1 MRIWQKLSLASF
13 PRWLGTRCL
22 WQPERVISPRQ
33 QPSQWPLLFDLA
45 SDIIA
50 RTTEAVGR
58 EPDWSFGGGTAL
70 MLQIDHRES
79 HDIDLFLSDPQFLPY
94 LNPETQGFEIERMP
108 DTYETDGAGSLKLI
122 FEDIGEIDFIC
133 CADITPEPS
142 QVSELRGRTIRQE
155 TPAEIVAKKVYY
167 RGASMQPRDM
177 FDIAATSEKL
187 GQDYVINAFREC
199 GVDRC
204 ANALRA
210 AENMKP
216 EFASSIIKQLMYRD
230 HNGHLVEEAQAITV
244 QLLRA
249 TLGA

>member
-1 MRIWQKLSLASF
+1 M
-13 PRWLGTRCL
+13 
-22 WQPERVISPRQ
+22 
-33 QPSQWPLLFDLA
+33 
-45 SDIIA
+45 
-50 RTTEAVGR
+50 
-58 EPDWSFGGGTAL
+58 

-94 LNPETQGFEIERMP
+94 LNPETQGFELERMP

-155 TPAEIVAKKVYY
+155 TAAEIVAKKVYY

-177 FDIAATSEKL
+177 FDIAATNEKL
-187 GQDYVINAFREC
+187 GKDYVINALREC

-204 ANALRA
+204 TNALRA

-249 TLGA
+249 TLGT

>member
-1 MRIWQKLSLASF
+1 
-13 PRWLGTRCL
+13 
-22 WQPERVISPRQ
+22 
-33 QPSQWPLLFDLA
+33 
-45 SDIIA
+45 
-50 RTTEAVGR
+50 
-58 EPDWSFGGGTAL
+58 
-70 MLQIDHRES
+70 
-79 HDIDLFLSDPQFLPY
+79 
-94 LNPETQGFEIERMP
+94 
-108 DTYETDGAGSLKLI
+108 
-122 FEDIGEIDFIC
+122 
-133 CADITPEPS
+133 
-142 QVSELRGRTIRQE
+142 
-155 TPAEIVAKKVYY
+155 
-167 RGASMQPRDM
+167 MQPRDM

-230 HNGHLVEEAQAITV
+230 SNGHLVAEAQGITV